1 MSAWHTLGAVI
12 VAALNTTPASAPFI
26 VGAGDPGSTRLV
38 YAMVAG
44 LVVIGILFVVVALWL
59 IRQTR
64 VDPELL
70 APLERM
76 GDNDWNRLEPAG
88 QRRVLDEVRPV
99 DAQPLEVELLEPEID
114 AEFDESDRPVQTFD
128 DLMPGE
134 SDALDFTPLGVS
146 TLPPDSVADQ
156 DPGSGV
162 DNEQSETETEAETD
176 IESEELKEE

>member
-12 VAALNTTPASAPFI
+12 VAVLNTVHASAPFI

-114 AEFDESDRPVQTFD
+114 AEFDESDRPVQTFE

-146 TLPPDSVADQ
+146 TLPPDSMADQ

-162 DNEQSETETEAETD
+162 DNGQSETETETD